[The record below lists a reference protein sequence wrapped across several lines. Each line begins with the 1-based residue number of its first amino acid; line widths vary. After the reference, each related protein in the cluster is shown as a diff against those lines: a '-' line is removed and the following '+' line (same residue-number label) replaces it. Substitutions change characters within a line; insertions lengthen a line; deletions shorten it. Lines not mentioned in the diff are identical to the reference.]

1 MSKRTPPPN
10 ASVAAPSSDG
20 KLVAP
25 AASRN
30 AAVLSDLV
38 ARWAP
43 PQGQAMEIASGTGQH
58 VCAFAQKLPQ
68 LSWQPTEI
76 DADRRQ
82 SIDAY
87 ASDQPNIQPAQHL
100 DAATSGWHRQ
110 FRPKDLI
117 VLINLLHLISW
128 EETVTLVSETAK
140 TLSSNCR
147 FILYGPFM
155 RDGKLTSDGDKRFHQ
170 ALVQQDPEVGYK
182 NDTDIE
188 RLLAVSG
195 LNLIEVTEMPANNL
209 AFVAQKQAE

>member
-30 AAVLSDLV
+30 AAVLCELV
-38 ARWAP
+38 AHWAP

-76 DADRRQ
+76 DAERRQ

-87 ASDQPNIQPAQHL
+87 ASDQPNIQPAVRL

-110 FRPKDLI
+110 FRPKGLI

-140 TLSSNCR
+140 TLSSNGR

-182 NDTDIE
+182 DDTDIE

-195 LNLIEVTEMPANNL
+195 LNLIEVAEMPANNL
-209 AFVAQKQAE
+209 AFIAQTRAA